1 MWGNHFPN
9 TLAFFFWKNHKR
21 KYGMPFQSLISIP
34 PDQLY
39 GALFHD
45 VQMAH
50 VFPDCKTFADCYPR
64 ETPEEIVGRYE
75 VEKHRDG
82 FNLSAFVRDHFFLP
96 PMPGTGFT
104 SDPTRPTAEHIRS
117 MWPLLTRRA
126 EPNSTLLPVPH
137 AYVVPGGRFR
147 GLFYWD
153 SYFTML
159 GLAQSGQSDLVRC
172 MVDNFAHLL
181 DAHGHIPN
189 ANRTYFLSRSQPP
202 FFAHM
207 VRLLAET
214 DGPAALSRYLPQL
227 QKEYGF
233 WMEGAFRLDE
243 ADPRH
248 RRVVRLPDGTVL
260 NRYWDDLPS
269 PRPEAYRQD
278 VEMAHDARQWH
289 GTPPSRFYRDVRAA
303 CESGWDFSSRWFAN
317 PTDMTTIRTTDILP
331 VDLNCLLYFLEK
343 TLAEAHHA
351 AGHADVAERFAEAA
365 ERRRNFIQCCFWDE
379 NAGFFFDFDAEKNER
394 SPALTLAGLFPLYV
408 GMATPEQAAR
418 VHERIRDEF
427 LQVGGLVTTP
437 VRSGQQWDAPIGW
450 APLQWVGYE
459 SLRAYGFAETAAEIR
474 RRWLHLNDRVF
485 RNTGKMT
492 EKYNVMDQD
501 VEATGGEYPNQDG
514 FGWTNGVYLKLKAT
528 LSEEDSAVEATI
540 LGENS

>member
-1 MWGNHFPN
+1 
-9 TLAFFFWKNHKR
+9 
-21 KYGMPFQSLISIP
+21 MPAIPAGIVFLEKIETQYRMPLQTLISVP

-45 VQMAH
+45 VQMTR

-75 VEKHRDG
+75 VEKHRAG
-82 FNLSAFVRDHFFLP
+82 FDLPAFVRDHFFLP
-96 PMPGTGFT
+96 PMPGTGYT
-104 SDPTRPTAEHIRS
+104 SDPARPTAEHIRS
-117 MWPLLTRRA
+117 MWPLLTRRS

-159 GLAQSGQSDLVRC
+159 GLTVSGQTALVRC
-172 MVDNFAHLL
+172 MIDNFAHLL
-181 DAHGHIPN
+181 TTYGHIPN

-214 DGPAALSRYLPQL
+214 DPEHSGDALRRYLPEL
-227 QKEYGF
+227 QREYGF
-233 WMEGAFRLDE
+233 WMEGTFHLD
-243 ADPRH
+243 ADDPRH

-278 VEMAHDARQWH
+278 VEMAHDARHRH
-289 GTPPSRFYRDVRAA
+289 GTPPSVFYRHVRAA
-303 CESGWDFSSRWFAN
+303 CESGWDFSSRWFAD
-317 PTDMTTIRTTDILP
+317 PTDMTSIRTADMLP
-331 VDLNCLLYFLEK
+331 VDLNCLLFFLEN
-343 TLAEAHHA
+343 TLAEAHRA
-351 AGHADVAERFAEAA
+351 AGYADVAERFEEAA
-365 ERRRNFIQCCFWDE
+365 ERRKAFIQCCFWDE
-379 NAGFFFDFDAEKNER
+379 TAGFYFDFDTEKNAR
-394 SPALTLAGLFPLYV
+394 TSALTLAGLFPLYV
-408 GMATPEQAAR
+408 GIATPEQAAR
-418 VHERIRDEF
+418 VHERIRTEF

-450 APLQWVGYE
+450 APLQWIAHE
-459 SLRAYGFAETAAEIR
+459 SLTRYGFTETAAEIR

-485 RNTGKMT
+485 RNTGKLT
-492 EKYNVMDQD
+492 EKYNVMDEG

-514 FGWTNGVYLKLKAT
+514 FGWTNGVYLKMRT
-528 LSEEDSAVEATI
+528 LE
-540 LGENS
+540 